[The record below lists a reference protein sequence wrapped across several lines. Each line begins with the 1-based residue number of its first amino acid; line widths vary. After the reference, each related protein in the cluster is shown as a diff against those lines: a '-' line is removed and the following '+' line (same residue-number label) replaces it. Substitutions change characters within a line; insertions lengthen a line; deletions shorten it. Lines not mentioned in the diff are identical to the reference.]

1 MAERTAL
8 VFGKVLDGTFL
19 DRIGADYLLTGLAIV
34 DSQSQSRGASL
45 TLPDPEGKALAF
57 MTWSPAT
64 PGYELLKLLLPPLAI
79 ALVVLGLF
87 ARMVIRKV
95 RQSTDDLEE
104 LARMVETYAQTL
116 EESEARF
123 RDVAEA
129 SSDWIWECDRETRLI
144 YFSTR
149 FSEVTGIA
157 AANVLGKPLE
167 QFFMKDIDA
176 EGWARLHGCAIE
188 QTAFRDVRCSYF
200 DASGRVRIC
209 RLAGRPII
217 TGKGEFFGFRGTAT
231 DITDEVEAN
240 ARANHLALHDA
251 LTELPNRLLFR
262 QRLDYALSEHRS
274 EHGMIAVHCLDLD
287 NFKEVNDTLG
297 HGAGD
302 VLLRQVAARI
312 QTCLS
317 SEDTVARLG
326 GDEFAIIQI
335 GKSQPAEAGALSRRI
350 IDVVKQPFL
359 VEGQELHIGVSIG
372 VAFPDHADDP
382 DKLLKNADIALYRAK
397 HAGRGTVRFFE
408 PQMDLELQARK
419 ALEYDLRQ
427 ALFKEE
433 LELHYQPLIDLKS
446 QKVTA
451 VEALLRWRHA
461 TRGLVSPG
469 EFIPLAEETGL
480 IIAIGEWVLRT
491 ACEQA
496 LCWPGLRVA
505 VNLSPV
511 QFRHRELLD
520 TVRSVLA
527 DTGLEPSRLELE
539 ITESVLIN
547 DTPAALEILSALKC
561 LGVQIAMDDFGTGY
575 SSLRYL
581 NSFPFDKIKI
591 DKSFVMT
598 LEDKDKSLAIVR
610 SVIGLSASLNMT
622 STAEGVETL
631 EQAIML
637 KDEGCEQVQG
647 FYFGRPVPALDMT
660 AFLGNWRGV
669 DVPQDRRT
677 ALTRKRI

>member
-1 MAERTAL
+1 
-8 VFGKVLDGTFL
+8 V
-19 DRIGADYLLTGLAIV
+19 
-34 DSQSQSRGASL
+34 
-45 TLPDPEGKALAF
+45 
-57 MTWSPAT
+57 
-64 PGYELLKLLLPPLAI
+64 
-79 ALVVLGLF
+79 
-87 ARMVIRKV
+87 
-95 RQSTDDLEE
+95 
-104 LARMVETYAQTL
+104 
-116 EESEARF
+116 
-123 RDVAEA
+123 
-129 SSDWIWECDRETRLI
+129 
-144 YFSTR
+144 
-149 FSEVTGIA
+149 
-157 AANVLGKPLE
+157 
-167 QFFMKDIDA
+167 
-176 EGWARLHGCAIE
+176 
-188 QTAFRDVRCSYF
+188 
-200 DASGRVRIC
+200 
-209 RLAGRPII
+209 
-217 TGKGEFFGFRGTAT
+217 
-231 DITDEVEAN
+231 
-240 ARANHLALHDA
+240 
-251 LTELPNRLLFR
+251 
-262 QRLDYALSEHRS
+262 
-274 EHGMIAVHCLDLD
+274 IAVHCLDLD

-312 QTCLS
+312 QTCLA

-326 GDEFAIIQI
+326 GDEFAIIQV
-335 GKSQPAEAGALSRRI
+335 GENQPAEAGALSRRI
-350 IDVVKQPFL
+350 IDILKQPFL
-359 VEGQELHIGVSIG
+359 VEGQELHIGASIG

-408 PQMDLELQARK
+408 PQMDIELQARK

-427 ALFKEE
+427 AVLKEE
-433 LELHYQPLIDLKS
+433 LVLHYQPLIDLKS
-446 QKVTA
+446 QKITA
-451 VEALLRWRHA
+451 VEALVRWRHP
-461 TRGLVSPG
+461 TRGLVAPG
-469 EFIPLAEETGL
+469 DFIPLAEETGL

-527 DTGLEPSRLELE
+527 DTGLEASRLELE

-547 DTPAALEILSALKC
+547 DTAAALEILSALKT

-598 LEDKDKSLAIVR
+598 LDDKEKSLAIVR

-631 EQAIML
+631 EQAIL
-637 KDEGCEQVQG
+637 LRDEGCEQVQG

-669 DVPQDRRT
+669 DVPQGRSNGL
-677 ALTRKRI
+677 AGKRMQLREVS